1 MMMTSLEGHG
11 GGYVRDRAS
20 RLSQQQAKWANEIID
35 TVLPQLNHALQRST
49 RPAASAITAH
59 QLLAGPGLL
68 CCFVLVQSVW
78 WFLNTSSLCAVRFA
92 RGNDGKTQLH
102 VASDNIFVSILSQV
116 LQLVIYCSHFHKER
130 LYVTTRNSIT
140 KSEGQIGN
148 FCISF
153 LFFCK
158 CLANTRKIQ
167 RGASVEA
174 ALTV

>member
-20 RLSQQQAKWANEIID
+20 RLSQQQAKWTNEIID

-49 RPAASAITAH
+49 RAAASAITAH

-102 VASDNIFVSILSQV
+102 VKFTVRIWQ
-116 LQLVIYCSHFHKER
+116 
-130 LYVTTRNSIT
+130 YVTTRICRT
-140 KSEGQIGN
+140 KSGEQIRN
-148 FCISF
+148 FCISSF
-153 LFFCK
+153 HFFCINVK
-158 CLANTRKIQ
+158 QTPAKSKEVHHGVWRI
-167 RGASVEA
+167 RGSVW
-174 ALTV
+174 L